1 MKVPSCSSAYARRS
15 SSGVFITMGPYHATG
30 SSIGFPDT
38 SRNRMPASP
47 ACTVTASPLSNSTSE
62 RFCTSP
68 LPPLPWAAIGPTCSV
83 RTAPGSEASRNVPPP
98 SNTRSEEHTSELQS
112 RLHLVC
118 RLLLHKKQRGR
129 QLCDVKRTDAVTLG
143 EVTALPMFVAMAGCC
158 IPARRATNVDPMLA
172 LRYEKVYVIGC

>member
-1 MKVPSCSSAYARRS
+1 MSLRPAPPPRPPLTTTSGCAARRADS
-15 SSGVFITMGPYHATG
+15 AGP
-30 SSIGFPDT
+30 
-38 SRNRMPASP
+38 
-47 ACTVTASPLSNSTSE
+47 
-62 RFCTSP
+62 
-68 LPPLPWAAIGPTCSV
+68 
-83 RTAPGSEASRNVPPP
+83 APVLG
-98 SNTRSEEHTSELQS
+98 RSEEHTSELQS

-118 RLLLHKKQRGR
+118 RLLLHKRERGR